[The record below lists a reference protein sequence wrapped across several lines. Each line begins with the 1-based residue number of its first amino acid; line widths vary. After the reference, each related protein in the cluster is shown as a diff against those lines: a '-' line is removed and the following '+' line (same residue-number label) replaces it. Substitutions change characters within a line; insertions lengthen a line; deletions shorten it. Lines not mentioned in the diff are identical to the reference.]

1 MNEQQKREAEE
12 HAAKMREL
20 LTAYMEGHDPCV
32 DEIVEI
38 AALNPVETDEMYAL
52 WNQTKSH
59 DGCISEDDAVRLT
72 LYLWQGNVRVVK
84 PENLGMNAFFN
95 QIDDDLPPKKWSC
108 NYCNHDLKRVIA
120 HLQRRMKASISTPSL
135 TLLYRINLPSRRPVA
150 HGLRSNSPVPSADLP
165 AVMRKASATRQPV
178 MVVHPASRTGGNTDV
193 RTTAAILRH
202 GLHPVGASNRGPN

>member
-1 MNEQQKREAEE
+1 MNEKQKREAEE

-59 DGCISEDDAVRLT
+59 DGCISEDDAVRLS

-95 QIDDDLPPKKWSC
+95 QIDDDLPPKKDYTHENEGIDLDSLLDTPLPKKARSPRAKEQFPRAICRSTCCDAEGFRFSPARGGCASC
-108 NYCNHDLKRVIA
+108 K
-120 HLQRRMKASISTPSL
+120 
-135 TLLYRINLPSRRPVA
+135 
-150 HGLRSNSPVPSADLP
+150 
-165 AVMRKASATRQPV
+165 
-178 MVVHPASRTGGNTDV
+178 
-193 RTTAAILRH
+193 
-202 GLHPVGASNRGPN
+202 PNWGQY

>member
-108 NYCNHDLKRVIA
+108 NYCNHDLKTVIA
-120 HLQRRMKASISTPSL
+120 HPQPEPL
-135 TLLYRINLPSRRPVA
+135 TLANEVCLRCGLTADYDGELGTHYRANNEGIDLDSLLDTPLPKKT
-150 HGLRSNSPVPSADLP
+150 RSPRAKEQFPRAICRSTCCDAEGFRFSPARDGC
-165 AVMRKASATRQPV
+165 ASCK
-178 MVVHPASRTGGNTDV
+178 
-193 RTTAAILRH
+193 
-202 GLHPVGASNRGPN
+202 PNWGQY

>member
-95 QIDDDLPPKKWSC
+95 QIDDDLPPKNEGIDLDSLLDTPPKWGQNKRAPPLNKTRSPRAKEQFPRAICRSTCCDAEGFRYSPTRDGCASC
-108 NYCNHDLKRVIA
+108 K
-120 HLQRRMKASISTPSL
+120 
-135 TLLYRINLPSRRPVA
+135 
-150 HGLRSNSPVPSADLP
+150 
-165 AVMRKASATRQPV
+165 
-178 MVVHPASRTGGNTDV
+178 
-193 RTTAAILRH
+193 
-202 GLHPVGASNRGPN
+202 PNWGQY